1 MDNNKE
7 KYLSESLLSE
17 EPKKKFVLK
26 LKRNSVTGDKIA
38 PNAVDWDKLSQRIK
52 DLFAA
57 IQAAIGD
64 PVDPET
70 IKEMVRNTV
79 REIVDSGDDIIDED
93 ALVNRITQTILDSLG
108 EEYPSFKLDDSE
120 ISDSDL
126 INQPAPSGTVG
137 EVVFSTTLHTFLFK
151 DTGQFSHNYGKYYK
165 AWEGSDDYLI
175 NNNAGPKKGVI
186 FMVSD
191 GSDYYYWDGHNLV
204 PLGSKEEIDIN
215 TVAERVAEII
225 QIETEGK
232 NFIPFDGVMDK
243 ASSVNV
249 LDAQAPQGVEGDI
262 LFYAKTGTFI
272 YGVHEEPDSTSIIK
286 YYKYWEGC
294 TDYKDTQDKPQ
305 SKVVFVLR
313 DGSSYYYWDGSELQ
327 EFVTET
333 SMAATIDATIDALDI
348 EAVPIQG
355 NNGVKVEVVTEVVDD
370 KTVKVKTA
378 SLADIPKDS
387 NNMIGTTYNFNS
399 LLPIESKTTGS
410 TKHIITSNILGQIT
424 GYDADNQPI
433 INTSKITL
441 PKGSKIVPNGGIAKI
456 PVEGGERSWVHSSDI
471 GMIQS
476 TNKSSNAIARANY
489 AALRAAVESNYN
501 VILDGSYY
509 VNSNKNMIPI
519 DRDFRIKEGTL
530 YSKDNLFCILPG
542 GSFYAN
548 NINFYSPESGYS
560 RFVYVCPAGP
570 SVNDTSKI
578 GYIDTIEIV
587 NCTFNNRIPQ
597 LSYDSDTTGIK
608 EYQISVVV
616 ITGGQGPQDV
626 VEWNRHAKDDSNNPK
641 PTKSY
646 PYICPSWTPVY
657 ENWKSASDKA
667 VAGSALA
674 NFMTKSSEEDD
685 YIYYFDSTYTI
696 EVAESGA
703 RTIKRNGADVP
714 ESTWDD
720 AAIGKHLKTDD
731 YMMQTNASD
740 SSNYIFI
747 VDEAGEDLID
757 TGVWGY
763 FIKYSDA
770 TEEERAEAY
779 KNNQDAIIYYTQV
792 VNDDVVTADGLGIK
806 RLYIS
811 GCTFDN
817 SCIDIADMQIK
828 DYCEISNNSF
838 VNCAMKPG
846 VSISTYNENPYSDI
860 WTSHNCPLIF
870 KNNLFKGPGEPACTG
885 QGNYACGLLLETQS
899 AYVSNCTFEN
909 IIVDHNS
916 WGCYSIYYHGVD
928 LVFENNVV
936 SNILAMRK
944 ATHIPEYH
952 VLKAKSGG
960 TAIDGRRPRR
970 IFRNN
975 RYSFNYT
982 SVYKMCRKFL
992 WEWYRGELPIDSSDS
1007 VIDAVV
1013 KEKFDQYMLRQPL
1026 MNHLLKNVNDLEIV
1040 GNTFDFPDCTLCGEV
1055 NNHGTWG
1062 KLLVKDNYFNFKKAS
1077 LPFNSFLFNYDSLH
1091 QDAYSELRFENNTF
1105 KLAEPSA
1112 INLFSERNST
1122 FAVNYLSIQDN
1133 TFINCYLSVTC
1144 GYKGNGRNILN
1155 ADKVLIKN
1163 NKHESISSIPYSTTN
1178 TSPVIESTAGKLS
1191 GNGDMIRYSVKD
1203 YAEIEVEDVQYNDG
1217 VLGAGRFIEIPVCGG
1232 CVTFKSKY
1240 INRPLNV
1247 GTSGYV
1253 RKDSNMI
1260 LFRWNG
1266 GNNVN
1271 QDGYVN
1277 DTGYFSKTKDREA
1290 GWYPTKSLYG
1300 GGLGVIK
1307 FGIDVTYTVKGLLKH
1322 KHMELIHSRFVTAA
1336 TTSKRYGQYTTLVR
1350 DINGIDTYHNGNSI
1364 TILDMPAIEDIGLG
1378 FRWEIMDLTY
1388 NYNTLTTMNE
1398 TDSCYGAAH
1407 LYAYSTDEGG
1417 TYNDAGSDII
1427 IKIYKMPNV
1436 EKYPNNTTVV
1446 NPEYITPLKSFVE
1459 HNSEVTAEW
1468 LATTAAKFSR
1478 GYINSNGSAKTDVI
1492 PYIRPE
1498 DAGLRVHVGKQW
1510 YTCNGTQWVPDKA
1523 VVSLTQ
1529 AEYDALTTK
1538 DENTLYLITYPQS

>member
-1 MDNNKE
+1 MKLQIDNLGKVAVTVDKNVW
-7 KYLSESLLSE
+7 SI
-17 EPKKKFVLK
+17 KKDYDRLTIV
-26 LKRNSVTGDKIA
+26 SA
-38 PNAVDWDKLSQRIK
+38 PNNEGCYISRK
-52 DLFAA
+52 
-57 IQAAIGD
+57 
-64 PVDPET
+64 PV
-70 IKEMVRNTV
+70 
-79 REIVDSGDDIIDED
+79 
-93 ALVNRITQTILDSLG
+93 
-108 EEYPSFKLDDSE
+108 
-120 ISDSDL
+120 
-126 INQPAPSGTVG
+126 PAGTVLTDRNYWIK
-137 EVVFSTTLHTFLFK
+137 FSSL
-151 DTGQFSHNYGKYYK
+151 
-165 AWEGSDDYLI
+165 
-175 NNNAGPKKGVI
+175 
-186 FMVSD
+186 
-191 GSDYYYWDGHNLV
+191 
-204 PLGSKEEIDIN
+204 KEEIVIAYNAFIDKYKTLLDNMQNDISILELMVQDA
-215 TVAERVAEII
+215 TSVDRDA
-225 QIETEGK
+225 IEALIRSIVQQMIAAGDIVDIDAVIDAIEAK
-232 NFIPFDGVMDK
+232 LSDGVKVIDGVLSSDAAISVRDET
-243 ASSVNV
+243 ASSE
-249 LDAQAPQGVEGDI
+249 VEGEI
-262 LFYAKTGTFI
+262 LYYPKAAGTKGSFI
-272 YGVHEEPDSTSIIK
+272 FK
-286 YYKYWEGC
+286 C
-294 TDYKDTQDKPQ
+294 TDDTYGTPPVYFKDWFGSEAYFDEDEDYLP
-305 SKVVFVLR
+305 SKNKIFVLR
-313 DGSSYYYWDGSELQ
+313 NNSKYYYYDGDTLQ
-327 EFVTET
+327 EFVTQ
-333 SMAATIDATIDALDI
+333 AALATILDDFDI
-348 EAVPIQG
+348 TPFLVHG
-355 NNGVKVEVVTEVVDD
+355 NNGVKVIETTEIDPTTG
-370 KTVKVKTA
+370 KSITVKTA

-387 NNMIGTTYNFNS
+387 NNMVGTTYNFNS
-399 LLPIESKTTGS
+399 LLPIESKTIGS
-410 TKHIITSNILGQIT
+410 TKHIITSNITGQIT

-441 PKGSKIVPNGGIAKI
+441 PKGSKIVPNGGIPKI
-456 PVEGGERSWVHSSDI
+456 PVEGGEYSWVHSSDI

-476 TNKSSNAIARANY
+476 DSNSSNKIARSNY
-489 AALRAAVESNYN
+489 IALRDAVKSNYN

-509 VNSNKNMIPI
+509 VDSNEDMIPI

-530 YSKDNLFCILPG
+530 YSRDNLFCVLPG
-542 GSFYAN
+542 GSLHAN
-548 NINFYSPESGYS
+548 NINFYSPKTGSGYS
-560 RFVYVCPAGP
+560 TFVYICPAGP

-587 NCTFNNRIPQ
+587 NCTFNNRIISP
-597 LSYDSDTTGIK
+597 SYNNKTTGIT
-608 EYQISVVV
+608 EYQNSVAV
-616 ITGGQGPQDV
+616 IFGGETPQDV
-626 VEWNRHAKDDSNNPK
+626 LEYNRHANDEDPDHPK
-641 PTKSY
+641 PSM
-646 PYICPSWTPVY
+646 PHPHICPSWSPVY
-657 ENWKSASDKA
+657 ETWKSASDKA

-720 AAIGKHLKTDD
+720 VAIGKHLKTDVCLIPD
-731 YMMQTNASD
+731 TVSD
-740 SSNYIFI
+740 SSSYIFI
-747 VDEAGEDLID
+747 VNEAGEDLID

-763 FIKYSDA
+763 FIKYSES
-770 TEEERAEAY
+770 TEEERAAAY
-779 KNNQDAIIYYTQV
+779 KNEQDAIIYYIQIIDEDIV
-792 VNDDVVTADGLGIK
+792 VADGLGIK
-806 RLYIS
+806 RLYIN

-817 SCIDIADMQIK
+817 SCIKIMDMHIK

-838 VNCAMKPG
+838 INCANKPG
-846 VSISTYNENPYSDI
+846 VLIGTDNTNPYSDI
-860 WTSHNCPLIF
+860 WTSHNCPFII
-870 KNNLFKGPGEPACTG
+870 KNDLFRGPGEPANTG

-899 AYVSNCTFEN
+899 VYVSNCTFEN
-909 IIVDHNS
+909 IIADHNS
-916 WGCYSIYYHGVD
+916 WGCYSIYYHGPD

-952 VLKAKSGG
+952 ILKAKSGG

-975 RYSFNYT
+975 KYSFNYA
-982 SVYKMCRKFL
+982 SLYKMCRKFL
-992 WEWYRGELPIDSSDS
+992 WLWYRGTLPLDSPDS
-1007 VIDAVV
+1007 VIDAIV
-1013 KEKFDQYMLRQPL
+1013 KEKFDQYMLQHPL

-1055 NNHGTWG
+1055 NNRGRWG

-1091 QDAYSELRFENNTF
+1091 RDAYSELRFENNTF

-1133 TFINCYLSVTC
+1133 IFINCYLSVTC

-1163 NKHESISSIPYSTTN
+1163 NKHESTSSIPYSTTN

-1191 GNGDMIRYSVKD
+1191 GNGDLIRYSVKD

-1271 QDGYVN
+1271 QDGYAN

-1322 KHMELIHSRFVTAA
+1322 KHMEIIHSRMVTAA
-1336 TTSKRYGQYTTLVR
+1336 TTSIRYGQYTTLVR
-1350 DINGIDTYHNGNSI
+1350 DINGIDTYHYGNNI

-1417 TYNDAGSDII
+1417 THNDAGSDII

-1498 DAGLRVHVGKQW
+1498 DTGLRVHVGKQW

-1523 VVSLTQ
+1523 VISLTQ
-1529 AEYDALTTK
+1529 AEYDALKTK